1 MERLKIL
8 AEKLNTQ
15 LNSNVSRL
23 EILDTVLALTK
34 EICLTD
40 NSFNESHTSV
50 TSVEKAVNKETS
62 KPKKETVSLNEG
74 LKKDEKDI
82 SEKLSHSAV
91 GSLHEVIAVNQR
103 FIFTHVFFNGEIEY
117 FQKVISILEKA
128 SSFEEANQLFRNIL
142 PPEVLINNPDT
153 TDQFIELLNRRFSTK

>member
-8 AEKLNTQ
+8 AEKLNMQ
-15 LNSNVSRL
+15 LASNVSRL
-23 EILDTVLALTK
+23 EILDTVLALTR
-34 EICLTD
+34 EICIND
-40 NSFNESHTSV
+40 NPVPESNITEAPK
-50 TSVEKAVNKETS
+50 EKTVNKEVS
-62 KPKKETVSLNEG
+62 LPKKEKVSLNEG
-74 LKKDEKDI
+74 IKKGEKDI
-82 SEKLSHSAV
+82 SEKLSQSAV
-91 GSLHEVIAVNQR
+91 GSLHEVIGVNQR

-142 PPEVLINNPDT
+142 PPEVLTNNPDT

>member
-8 AEKLNTQ
+8 AEKLNMQ
-15 LNSNVSRL
+15 LMSNVSRL
-23 EILDTVLALTK
+23 EILDTILALTK

-40 NSFNESHTSV
+40 TVFNEVQASIIPE
-50 TSVEKAVNKETS
+50 EKTQKKQS
-62 KPKKETVSLNEG
+62 KTPKKQDISLNET
-74 LKKDEKDI
+74 LKNEEKDL

-91 GSLHEVIAVNQR
+91 GSLHEVIGVNQR

>member
-1 MERLKIL
+1 MERLKVL
-8 AEKLNTQ
+8 AEKLNMQ
-15 LNSNVSRL
+15 LMSNVSRL
-23 EILDTVLALTK
+23 EILDTVLALTR
-34 EICLTD
+34 EICITD
-40 NSFNESHTSV
+40 NLFNESHPSV
-50 TSVEKAVNKETS
+50 TPEEKAVKKEIS
-62 KPKKETVSLNEG
+62 IPKKETVSLNEG
-74 LKKDEKDI
+74 LKKNEKDI

-103 FIFTHVFFNGEIEY
+103 FIFTHVFFNGENEY